1 MSVNIDGWGTCG
13 AVLLYKLLNVPA
25 EEAGK
30 ILGDYLR
37 YFRVKNLERL
47 HQKHCDIKRKRG
59 LTDDLLRP
67 VPPNV
72 GVPLLEAAS
81 LETQEP
87 LQEIWARLLTNAT
100 DPNFKEEIRAAFISI
115 IKELSCTDVM
125 LLNLMMAKF
134 SVPSSEPYY
143 RRSNFAAELGVDWEN
158 FKISLDN
165 LERLNLVDTL
175 QSIPVPATSSIGELR
190 LRRDPLAGL
199 RTRINSQGEHKKSK
213 GTVSLA
219 FLLNK
224 KEKMQVE
231 TADALKRGEPE
242 FTALGLAFVRA
253 CIAESTGGEGIDEPS
268 IPGIDGQK

>member
-1 MSVNIDGWGTCG
+1 MELSIDSWGTCG

-37 YFRVKNLERL
+37 FFRIKNLERL
-47 HQKHCDIKRKRG
+47 HQKHCEMKRKRG

-67 VPPNV
+67 VSPNI

-100 DPNFKEEIRAAFISI
+100 DPNFKEDIRVAFISI

-134 SVPSSEPYY
+134 SVPSSAPYY
-143 RRSNFAAELGVDWEN
+143 RRSNFAAELGVNWED
-158 FKISLDN
+158 FRVSLDN
-165 LERLNLVDTL
+165 LERLNLIDTL
-175 QSIPVPATSSIGELR
+175 QSIHVPATSSIGELK
-190 LRRDPLAGL
+190 LRQDPVAGL
-199 RTRINSQGEHKKSK
+199 RTIINPQGKHKESK
-213 GTVSLA
+213 GSVSLA
-219 FLLNK
+219 FQLDK
-224 KEKMQVE
+224 TGRMQVE
-231 TADALKRGEPE
+231 TAEALKRGEPE

-253 CIAESTGGEGIDEPS
+253 CVADPARSEGIDEPTIS
-268 IPGIDGQK
+268 GIDGQE

>member
-1 MSVNIDGWGTCG
+1 MGLRIDGLGTCG

-81 LETQEP
+81 LETHES

-100 DPNFKEEIRAAFISI
+100 DPNFKEEIRVAFISI

-143 RRSNFAAELGVDWEN
+143 RRSNFAAELGVDWGN

-175 QSIPVPATSSIGELR
+175 QSIHVPATSSIGELR

-213 GTVSLA
+213 GAVSLA

-224 KEKMQVE
+224 KEEMQVE

-242 FTALGLAFVRA
+242 FTALGLAFARA
-253 CIAESTGGEGIDEPS
+253 CVAEPTDHEGIDKPS
-268 IPGIDGQK
+268 ASGINDQE